1 MRIGYDVT
9 TLEGQ
14 MTGVGYYSARLL
26 AHLLRRADPWRYEL
40 LSNRR
45 SPHLAQALAGAITPS
60 VGPRGP
66 LMPLRPLWL
75 QVVLPLWLRQLNL
88 DVCHFTNSLL
98 PLAAHGR
105 LIVTV
110 HDMSLFLFPHYH
122 RPRSLLMARPLIKPS
137 VRRAQAI
144 ITVSASAKADLVR
157 VLGIPPAAV
166 HVIHEA
172 PAPSFRTLQDAAA
185 LAAVR
190 QRYALP
196 DRFLLYTGA
205 IEPRKN
211 LVRLVEALAL
221 LRRRGLAVP
230 LLIAGQW
237 GPLPY
242 LDLPA
247 AIERLGMTR
256 AVRFVGYVPTED
268 LVALYNLATVF
279 AFPSLYEG
287 FGLPIIEAMACGA
300 AVLTANNSSLAEIA
314 ASAAMLVDPR
324 DGQALAE
331 GLFALLSDADLRA
344 TYQQRG
350 LARAGQFSWARAA
363 AETAALYQRVA
374 SQ

>member
-1 MRIGYDVT
+1 M
-9 TLEGQ
+9 
-14 MTGVGYYSARLL
+14 
-26 AHLLRRADPWRYEL
+26 
-40 LSNRR
+40 
-45 SPHLAQALAGAITPS
+45 
-60 VGPRGP
+60 
-66 LMPLRPLWL
+66 
-75 QVVLPLWLRQLNL
+75 
-88 DVCHFTNSLL
+88 
-98 PLAAHGR
+98 
-105 LIVTV
+105 
-110 HDMSLFLFPHYH
+110 
-122 RPRSLLMARPLIKPS
+122 
-137 VRRAQAI
+137 RRAQAI